1 MKFGSFF
8 KTCTHIFLAFML
20 TAIIQPSHLSAQSVS
35 CGITEVTF
43 APAQTGHGHPS
54 ISHDGTRIAFWSQS
68 DLTGDNP
75 DLNAE
80 LFLYNSETSVTNQLT
95 NTIGGWNFSPL
106 ISGDGKKIA
115 FVSEQDFGGG
125 NPDGSTEL
133 FLLDL
138 DSAAITQ
145 LTSGTIGNVLE
156 SIDDTGATVS
166 FYSWDNYVGNN
177 ADNTIEI
184 FVKNIS
190 TNQIIQVTTSN
201 SGGFAHGGSD
211 VSGNGEMLA
220 FGSHLNL
227 TGSDPDGKYDVF
239 IYDIAAATLSQ
250 LSPLGDQ
257 AIPGTWNADGTRY
270 LFFSD
275 GYATGFGAPN
285 PEANFELFL
294 YNALNNSVQMLTDT
308 GASEF
313 NGHGTLSS
321 DGSRISFLS
330 NKDWTG
336 GNADLLP
343 EVFLLDLNSGITTQV
358 TDTDNYEI
366 QYPKI
371 SGNGEK
377 IAFVSNQFAELGNAD
392 ASYEIFL
399 AECLPPP
406 SSDLS
411 VSLGVDRTSVKQGDK
426 ITYTVTLRNF
436 GPNDAHNVVVND
448 LISSGATFVS
458 ANANKGTFNTPPV
471 GQSGV
476 VAWNVGAL
484 SNNAQESAQIKVTV
498 ILKGKGTVMN
508 TATVSSSISDPN
520 LANNSA
526 TITINLG
533 SGGGKK

>member
-8 KTCTHIFLAFML
+8 KTCTHIFLAFVL

-54 ISHDGTRIAFWSQS
+54 ISNDGTLVAFWSQS
-68 DLTGDNP
+68 DLSGDNP

-80 LFLYNSETSVTNQLT
+80 LFLYNSTTGVTEQLT
-95 NTIGGWNFSPL
+95 NTTGGANFSPI

-115 FVSEQDFGGG
+115 FVSQQDFEGG

-133 FLLDL
+133 FLFDL
-138 DSAAITQ
+138 DSSAVTQ
-145 LTSGTIGNVLE
+145 LTFGTIGNVLE
-156 SIDDTGATVS
+156 SIDDMGETIS
-166 FYSWDNYVGNN
+166 FYSWDNYTGNN

-184 FVKNIS
+184 FVKKIS

-201 SGGFAHGGSD
+201 SGGFTHGGSD

-227 TGSDPDGKYDVF
+227 TGTDPDGKYDVF

-270 LFFSD
+270 VFYSN
-275 GYATGFGAPN
+275 GYATGWGAPN

-294 YNALNNSVQMLTDT
+294 FNASNGSVQMLTNT
-308 GASEF
+308 GPGVY
-313 NGHGTLSS
+313 NTTGTISS
-321 DGSRISFLS
+321 DGNRISFIS
-330 NKDWTG
+330 THDWTG
-336 GNADLLP
+336 GNPDLLP
-343 EVFLLDLNSGITTQV
+343 EVFLLDLISGVTTQV

-366 QYPKI
+366 QKPTI
-371 SGNGEK
+371 SGNGQK

-411 VSLGVDRTSVKQGDK
+411 VSLGVDKTSVKQGDK
-426 ITYTVTLRNF
+426 ITYTVTLKNF
-436 GPNDAHNVVVND
+436 GPNDAHNVVLND
-448 LISSGATFVS
+448 FISSGATFVS
-458 ANANKGTFNTPPV
+458 ANANKGNFNTPPV

-476 VAWNVGAL
+476 VVWNVGAL
-484 SNNAQESAQIKVTV
+484 SNNTQESAQIKVTV
-498 ILKGKGTVMN
+498 ILKGKGTVTN

>member
-8 KTCTHIFLAFML
+8 KTCTHIFLAFVL

-54 ISHDGTRIAFWSQS
+54 ISNDGTLVAFWSQS
-68 DLTGDNP
+68 DLSGDNP

-80 LFLYNSETSVTNQLT
+80 LFLYNSTTGVTEQLT
-95 NTIGGWNFSPL
+95 NTTGGANFSPI

-115 FVSEQDFGGG
+115 FVSQQDFGGG

-133 FLLDL
+133 FLFDL
-138 DSAAITQ
+138 DSSAVTQ
-145 LTSGTIGNVLE
+145 LTFGTIGNVLE
-156 SIDDTGATVS
+156 SIDDMGETIS
-166 FYSWDNYVGNN
+166 FYSWDNYTGNN

-184 FVKNIS
+184 FVKKIS

-227 TGSDPDGKYDVF
+227 TGTDPDGKYDVF

-270 LFFSD
+270 VFYSN
-275 GYATGFGAPN
+275 GYASGWGAPN

-294 YNALNNSVQMLTDT
+294 FNASNGSVQMLTNT
-308 GASEF
+308 GSGVY
-313 NGHGTLSS
+313 NTTGTISS
-321 DGSRISFLS
+321 DGNRISFIS
-330 NKDWTG
+330 THDWTG
-336 GNADLLP
+336 GNPDLLP
-343 EVFLLDLNSGITTQV
+343 EVFLLDLTSGITTQV

-366 QYPKI
+366 QKPTI
-371 SGNGEK
+371 SGNGAK

-411 VSLGVDRTSVKQGDK
+411 VSLGVDKTSVKQGDK
-426 ITYTVTLRNF
+426 ITYTVTLKNF
-436 GPNDAHNVVVND
+436 GPNDAHNVVLNEF
-448 LISSGATFVS
+448 ISSGATFVS
-458 ANANKGTFNTPPV
+458 ANANKGNFNTPPV

-476 VAWNVGAL
+476 VVWNVGAL
-484 SNNAQESAQIKVTV
+484 SNNTQESAQI
-498 ILKGKGTVMN
+498 N